1 MTYVIDIH
9 GKPLM
14 PSRRDGKVCR
24 LLKNKR
30 AHVVDLCPFTIQL
43 DYETTTHVQEVSLG
57 VDSGSKTIGLSATTE
72 TRELYAAE
80 VQLRNDIV
88 DLLSTRREARRT
100 RRGRIRHRKARFN
113 NRVST
118 KKQGWLAPSIRQKI
132 QTHETAIA
140 RVHRILPI
148 SRIVVETASFDTQRI
163 KNPDV
168 QGTDYQHGD
177 QLGFWNVREY
187 VLWRD
192 GHKCQCC
199 HGKSKDKVLNVHHIE
214 SRKTGGNSPDNLIT
228 LCETCHNAYHNG
240 ERPNFKPK
248 RGKSLRD
255 AAFMGIMRWA
265 LYESLKA
272 TYPDVNM
279 TFGYITKHTRI
290 ANGLPKEHRVDARC
304 ISGNPMAEESE
315 CWYLMQKV
323 RCHNRKIH
331 KANMLKGG
339 IRKLNQAPKEVH
351 GYRLFDMVMYQGRI
365 YHVFGRRTTGYFDI
379 RDVEGNKVKK
389 GAVSHKQLTLL
400 KHSGAYIINKQS
412 NKKNNE

>member
-9 GKPLM
+9 GNPLM
-14 PSRRDGKVCR
+14 PTRRDGKVCR
-24 LLKNKR
+24 LLKSKR

-88 DLLSTRREARRT
+88 DLLSTRRETRRT
-100 RRGRIRHRKARFN
+100 RRNRLRHRKARFN

-228 LCETCHNAYHNG
+228 LCETCHKAYHNG
-240 ERPNFKPK
+240 DRPNFKPK
-248 RGKSLRD
+248 RRQSLRD
-255 AAFMGIMRWA
+255 AAFMGTMRWA
-265 LYESLKA
+265 
-272 TYPDVNM
+272 
-279 TFGYITKHTRI
+279 
-290 ANGLPKEHRVDARC
+290 
-304 ISGNPMAEESE
+304 
-315 CWYLMQKV
+315 
-323 RCHNRKIH
+323 
-331 KANMLKGG
+331 
-339 IRKLNQAPKEVH
+339 
-351 GYRLFDMVMYQGRI
+351 
-365 YHVFGRRTTGYFDI
+365 
-379 RDVEGNKVKK
+379 
-389 GAVSHKQLTLL
+389 
-400 KHSGAYIINKQS
+400 
-412 NKKNNE
+412 